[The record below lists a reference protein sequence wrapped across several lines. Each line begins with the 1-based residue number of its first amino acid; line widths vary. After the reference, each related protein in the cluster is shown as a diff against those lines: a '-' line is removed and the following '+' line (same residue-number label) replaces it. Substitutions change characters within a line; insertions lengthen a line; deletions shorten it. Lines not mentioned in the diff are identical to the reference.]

1 MADVAPGARH
11 AAHVEMS
18 GSGRTVEGRGTGA
31 AAAAVAGGA
40 ALGAAL
46 DAMEVLAAVWLWL
59 VAAAP
64 ALDPMGAAGWD
75 ASGSAAFVRRALPV
89 AVPPAAAAPVNSAA
103 GPSGDELPVVVPL
116 SGLVASPGG
125 GGGAFDEE
133 ASVPAAPVPVPAA
146 ASMTPINKEED
157 IYIYISARWEC
168 NVSRGG
174 GLTAAIDCAL
184 SDRYGPTAP
193 TLPSYLRESRR
204 IVMSSWRRGV
214 AHFSPRGRDESHRQP
229 ATFICTTN
237 GENRHSQD
245 VLSSLSVAHPPPPP
259 DALAR
264 LHCD

>member
-1 MADVAPGARH
+1 MWQVGHLAMADVAPGARH

-157 IYIYISARWEC
+157 IYIYQQDGNA
-168 NVSRGG
+168 
-174 GLTAAIDCAL
+174 
-184 SDRYGPTAP
+184 
-193 TLPSYLRESRR
+193 
-204 IVMSSWRRGV
+204 MSPGV
-214 AHFSPRGRDESHRQP
+214 A
-229 ATFICTTN
+229 A
-237 GENRHSQD
+237 
-245 VLSSLSVAHPPPPP
+245 
-259 DALAR
+259 
-264 LHCD
+264 